1 MKNVND
7 SPHLSKSLLDVN
19 EDEDED
25 EDEDEGGVGE
35 GGKDTDTGCSST
47 KRSTRSPLHDPLDV
61 NEDESNRE
69 ITTVRSG
76 MSTPMKYALVRC
88 MKIWYMS

>member
-25 EDEDEGGVGE
+25 EDEGGVGE
-35 GGKDTDTGCSST
+35 GGKDTDTT
-47 KRSTRSPLHDPLDV
+47 RSTRSPLHDPLDV

-88 MKIWYMS
+88 I